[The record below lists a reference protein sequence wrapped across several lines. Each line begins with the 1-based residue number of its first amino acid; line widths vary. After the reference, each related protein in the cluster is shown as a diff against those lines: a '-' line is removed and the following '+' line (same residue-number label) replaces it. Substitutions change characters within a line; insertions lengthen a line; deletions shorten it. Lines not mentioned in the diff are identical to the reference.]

1 MKALKYRIVLKKDP
15 DEGVYIVSVP
25 SLPGCHTF
33 GKTVEEAI
41 EMAKEAIEGYIET
54 LIDLGKEVPTEIAKP
69 SYPAFDCIVPN
80 VWHLNTL
87 PSLLN
92 LFWYIKISLHPQ
104 KELV

>member
-1 MKALKYRIVLKKDP
+1 MMKALKYRIVLKKDP

-41 EMAKEAIEGYIET
+41 EMAKKAIEGYIET

-69 SYPAFDCIVPN
+69 SYPAFDRKVYHSEASFRGC
-80 VWHLNTL
+80 
-87 PSLLN
+87 
-92 LFWYIKISLHPQ
+92 YILRRFN
-104 KELV
+104 

>member
-1 MKALKYRIVLKKDP
+1 MLKKVL

-54 LIDLGKEVPTEIAKP
+54 LIDLGKEVPTEDGSRK
-69 SYPAFDCIVPN
+69 
-80 VWHLNTL
+80 
-87 PSLLN
+87 
-92 LFWYIKISLHPQ
+92 
-104 KELV
+104 